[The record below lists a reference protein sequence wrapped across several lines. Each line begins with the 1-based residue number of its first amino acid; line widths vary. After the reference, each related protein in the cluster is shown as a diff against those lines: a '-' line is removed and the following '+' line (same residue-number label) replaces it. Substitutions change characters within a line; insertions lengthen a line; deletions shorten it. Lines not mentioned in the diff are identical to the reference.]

1 MFKKLS
7 ILVAAGVLSVSLVAC
22 SNNQNKQSGTGS
34 DNTKTEQS
42 KDKASKKGTVY
53 EIQGATTED
62 NGIVQTIQE
71 VSVFDNMK
79 DAVKSYGQSDLVV
92 SEENKDK
99 VTVVVKFEIVN
110 KNDFMINTYPSQAT
124 FVTNTG
130 EQVDADMWAS
140 DSFDG
145 EIHGGVTKDGHV
157 LFNLAKTSIDEL
169 KIFKMIWSTNSESG
183 TSDNYG
189 DDYYKDNELEV
200 TLTK

>member
-124 FVTNTG
+124 FV
-130 EQVDADMWAS
+130 S
-140 DSFDG
+140 
-145 EIHGGVTKDGHV
+145 K
-157 LFNLAKTSIDEL
+157 KEL
-169 KIFKMIWSTNSESG
+169 M
-183 TSDNYG
+183 
-189 DDYYKDNELEV
+189 LE
-200 TLTK
+200 